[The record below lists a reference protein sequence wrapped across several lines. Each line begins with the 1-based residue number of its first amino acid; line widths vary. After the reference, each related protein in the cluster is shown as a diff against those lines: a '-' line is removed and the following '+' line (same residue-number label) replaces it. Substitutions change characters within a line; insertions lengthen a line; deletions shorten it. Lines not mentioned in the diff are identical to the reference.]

1 VSYTADRCALVSVR
15 QSGRDGT
22 ALLSVALYSAAAA
35 ADDNYI
41 QFSAGGDLSQQQQQ
55 QQQQLMCCR
64 LEHRYCTLS
73 STR

>member
-1 VSYTADRCALVSVR
+1 VSYTAYRCALLSVR
-15 QSGRDGT
+15 QSGRDG
-22 ALLSVALYSAAAA
+22 AVLLSVALYSAAAAA

-55 QQQQLMCCR
+55 QQLMCCR